1 MRSLAVLLIALGCVL
16 SDFSAV
22 VFTKENV
29 AAKALSDQIV
39 DFRPPGQQIF
49 SRLLGRIEEGKD
61 QPSQRKSTY
70 PAVIIIDLW
79 LRSGSSSLLV
89 VLSRQNLGCD
99 LWALPVAVQGKHSLD
114 GCEPAVRWVSWSGRH
129 DRTATAY
136 PGSVRT
142 GEDAFGGPNSIYLS
156 NPKNGHQTNRTIL
169 WNHLAFFAESSGVT
183 KLERFQLFPHS
194 KWGFNRC
201 TDPARLRQDSAT
213 KGIKTGTKLW

>member
-16 SDFSAV
+16 SDFSAI

-39 DFRPPGQQIF
+39 DFPPPGQQIF

-99 LWALPVAVQGKHSLD
+99 L
-114 GCEPAVRWVSWSGRH
+114 
-129 DRTATAY
+129 
-136 PGSVRT
+136 
-142 GEDAFGGPNSIYLS
+142 
-156 NPKNGHQTNRTIL
+156 
-169 WNHLAFFAESSGVT
+169 
-183 KLERFQLFPHS
+183 
-194 KWGFNRC
+194 
-201 TDPARLRQDSAT
+201 
-213 KGIKTGTKLW
+213 